1 MKPLTKLVATGFFG
15 LVIAG
20 LVFVLLV
27 SPALS
32 KVSELHEKSK
42 MKKTELATLE
52 QQIRAYQTAKADLS
66 KAAERERISDS
77 FVSREDLVVSIQ
89 GVEKAAIVTG
99 TEETKTIT
107 DKVENPVKG
116 EKPTLVIPGKKLV
129 EEVPYRLLIKNN
141 YVGVVNFIRYLEH
154 LPQFSEVT
162 NITLSAETTTATAG
176 SNPIPTG
183 QVLGTIDAVFFIKTY
198 DSD

>member
-1 MKPLTKLVATGFFG
+1 MKPLTKLVATGFSG

-32 KVSELHEKSK
+32 KVSELHEESK

-52 QQIRAYQTAKADLS
+52 QQIRAYQTAEADLS
-66 KAAERERISDS
+66 KAAQREKISDS
-77 FVSREDLVVSIQ
+77 FVSREDLVVAIQ
-89 GVEKAAIVTG
+89 SVEKAAIVTR

-116 EKPTLVIPGKKLV
+116 EKSKPVIPGKKLI

-141 YVGVVNFIRYLEH
+141 YVGVVNFMRYLEH

-162 NITLSAETTTATAG
+162 NITLSAETTSVTAG
-176 SNPIPTG
+176 GNPIPTG
-183 QVLGTIDAVFFIKTY
+183 QVLGTIDAAFFIKTY